1 MMLTYAL
8 GGSRAWKCWMISFF
22 AFTLDPIL
30 SYQCVCVGLQTS
42 STRPWDV
49 LGLVISESSAE
60 EKKREAESA
69 RDLKNRAH
77 ETVLSQLLSAVTVMF
92 PPLLPSAWF
101 PISFQYLCIFLYF
114 IRLPASRVSVFIY
127 PWEVIALICYFC
139 CLRSI
144 DSHSLRNNHYLC
156 M

>member
-77 ETVLSQLLSAVTVMF
+77 ETVLSQLLSAATVMF
-92 PPLLPSAWF
+92 HHCCRVLDFQF
-101 PISFQYLCIFLYF
+101 PFNMC
-114 IRLPASRVSVFIY
+114 V
-127 PWEVIALICYFC
+127 YFC
-139 CLRSI
+139 ISSGCLLLAFLFLFTRGRLLHWSAISAVCVRSI
-144 DSHSLRNNHYLC
+144 HTR
-156 M
+156 